1 MKTKY
6 NKILLALLLGVFSSV
21 NAQNA
26 SDHIYLT
33 NGETIAVKI
42 KKVAPNTITYVY
54 LGEDLE
60 NVVEKDDVLRIIFK
74 SGREQQFS
82 GAAGTNGGT
91 KSADFEYPPMKANL
105 GAVLPFE
112 FIFEG
117 QASPEE
123 GIEAQE
129 YYYRDLQRKPERNTI
144 TYQDP
149 EITWKRLRKAGITK
163 ASQIKNYDMDE
174 IAKIVGASTLINA
187 KIVVSYR
194 STVSNSSESST
205 VRVDKKNRVKGYS
218 SEYSTSRDEFETMV
232 YFKIYDKN
240 GSKIMNEKRR
250 PFLTAGR
257 TDYILTLSYFLKRTP
272 FYQKKR

>member
-1 MKTKY
+1 MGMF
-6 NKILLALLLGVFSSV
+6 LSL

-26 SDHIYLT
+26 TDQLYLT
-33 NGETIAVKI
+33 NGETIAVNV
-42 KKVAPNTITYVY
+42 KKVEPNTITYFY

-60 NVVEKDDVLRIIFK
+60 NVVEKDDVIKIVFK
-74 SGREQQFS
+74 SGREQKFS
-82 GAAGTNGGT
+82 GALTSPAGTKN
-91 KSADFEYPPMKANL
+91 ANYEYPPMKVNQ

-117 QASPEE
+117 QPSSEE

-129 YYYRDLQRKPERNTI
+129 YYYRTLQRKPERNTI

-149 EITWKRLRKAGITK
+149 EITWKRLRKAGITE

-174 IAKIVGASTLINA
+174 ISKIVGVGTLVNS

-194 STVSNSSESST
+194 STVSNSTGSST
-205 VRVDKKNRVKGYS
+205 VRVDKKKRVKGYS

-240 GSKIMNEKRR
+240 GNKVMDEKRR
-250 PFLTAGR
+250 PFMTAGR

-272 FYQKKR
+272 FYQKNR

>member
-1 MKTKY
+1 MKY
-6 NKILLALLLGVFSSV
+6 SKIIIILFLGIFFSAH
-21 NAQNA
+21 AQNA
-26 SDHIYLT
+26 SDQIFLS
-33 NGETIAVKI
+33 NGETIAVKV
-42 KKVAPNTITYVY
+42 KKIEPNTITYVY

-60 NVVEKDDVLRIIFK
+60 NVVEKDNVEKIIFK
-74 SGREQQFS
+74 SGREQKFS
-82 GAAGTNGGT
+82 DVSATNLSP
-91 KSADFEYPPMKANL
+91 KNADYEYPEMRENQ
-105 GAVLPFE
+105 GAILPFE
-112 FIFEG
+112 FIFDG
-117 QASPEE
+117 SVSPEE

-144 TYQDP
+144 SYQDP
-149 EITWKRLRKAGITK
+149 EVTWKRLRKVGITEV
-163 ASQIKNYDMDE
+163 SQIKNYDIEE
-174 IAKIVGASTLINA
+174 IAKIVGVGTLVSS

-205 VRVDKKNRVKGYS
+205 VRVDKKNRVRGYS

-240 GSKIMNEKRR
+240 GNKLMDEKRR
-250 PFLTAGR
+250 PFMTAGR

>member
-1 MKTKY
+1 MIFFLT
-6 NKILLALLLGVFSSV
+6 L

-26 SDHIYLT
+26 TDQLFLT
-33 NGETIAVKI
+33 NGETIAVKV
-42 KKVAPNTITYVY
+42 KKVEPNTLTYVY
-54 LGEDLE
+54 LGEDIE
-60 NVVEKDDVLRIIFK
+60 NVVEKDDVIKVVFK

-82 GAAGTNGGT
+82 GAASIRTGI
-91 KSADFEYPPMKANL
+91 KKPDYEYPPMKTNV
-105 GAVLPFE
+105 GAILPFE

-117 QASPEE
+117 QPSPEE

-144 TYQDP
+144 TYQDT
-149 EITWKRLRKAGITK
+149 EVTWKRLRKAGITD
-163 ASQIKNYDMDE
+163 ATQIKNYDMDE
-174 IAKIVGASTLINA
+174 IAKIVGAGTLVNS

-240 GSKIMNEKRR
+240 GNKVMDEKRR
-250 PFLTAGR
+250 PFMTAGR

>member
-1 MKTKY
+1 MKY
-6 NKILLALLLGVFSSV
+6 PKIIMWILMGMFLSL

-26 SDHIYLT
+26 TDQLYLT
-33 NGETIAVKI
+33 NGETIAVNV
-42 KKVAPNTITYVY
+42 KKVEPNTITYFY

-60 NVVEKDDVLRIIFK
+60 NVVEKDDVIKIVFK
-74 SGREQQFS
+74 SGREQKFS
-82 GAAGTNGGT
+82 GALTSPAGTKN
-91 KSADFEYPPMKANL
+91 ANYEYPPMKVNQ

-117 QASPEE
+117 QPSSEE

-129 YYYRDLQRKPERNTI
+129 YYYRTLQRKPERNTI

-149 EITWKRLRKAGITK
+149 EITWKRLRKAGITE

-174 IAKIVGASTLINA
+174 ISKIVGVGTLVNS

-194 STVSNSSESST
+194 STVSNSTGSST
-205 VRVDKKNRVKGYS
+205 VRVDKKKRVKGYS

-240 GSKIMNEKRR
+240 GNKVMDEKRR
-250 PFLTAGR
+250 PFMTAGR

-272 FYQKKR
+272 FYQKNR